1 MYCSKR
7 GKVLTQMLPP
17 CRSELI
23 QHYKRAN
30 YQYRVWRLSLE
41 TDPTYEPAEDEHG

>member
-1 MYCSKR
+1 
-7 GKVLTQMLPP
+7 MLPP

-30 YQYRVWRLSLE
+30 YQCRVWRLSLE
-41 TDPTYEPAEDEHG
+41 NDPTYEPAEDEYD